1 MFAKTRSARTVC
13 ALTAA
18 LTSCI
23 AAASLA
29 PPPAGTRQA
38 DAAPAWSPGG
48 SPPDASNSMALPL
61 VPSRIASPTYF
72 ADIQPLIERHCASCH
87 HEGTAAP
94 FPLQSYRDVKRRA
107 AQIAD
112 MVAAGM
118 MPPWEPNSHGELLD
132 ENRITPE
139 DSAMLRRW
147 VELGAPSGDNHTRPP
162 DLRKPE
168 IPLGTPSAILSPKSP
183 VTIAAD
189 AGDFYH
195 CYVLPTHYGTDKY
208 LSAIAFQPGNPHVAD
223 HALEYLDV
231 HRQVRL
237 LNHTQP
243 GSGFTVSRSS
253 SGLLPSMVIGGWG
266 ISTPARPYPQGSGLL
281 LPKDA
286 DLLLEVHYH
295 GTGKPETDLPKVLL
309 YFCDKPP
316 DKQVRTAPVM
326 VSPLRLIAG
335 SQSFMGERPVRSA
348 ISIIGVM
355 PYLRARGRSL
365 SLGMIAPDTAF
376 REMLNTPHW
385 DFNWIGN
392 YRYKEPIH
400 VPAASL
406 LMLKANFAPRE
417 DRGVGAD
424 TAKPIGWGD
433 TLDDENAVAYI
444 FYTTD
449 REHLRQGERT
459 AGIPELGGAND
470 TAITRI
476 LLDMFDANKDGQ
488 IDPKEKI
495 SMRRIFGA
503 NIPKMTGME
512 M

>member
-1 MFAKTRSARTVC
+1 
-13 ALTAA
+13 
-18 LTSCI
+18 
-23 AAASLA
+23 
-29 PPPAGTRQA
+29 
-38 DAAPAWSPGG
+38 
-48 SPPDASNSMALPL
+48 
-61 VPSRIASPTYF
+61 
-72 ADIQPLIERHCASCH
+72 
-87 HEGTAAP
+87 
-94 FPLQSYRDVKRRA
+94 
-107 AQIAD
+107 
-112 MVAAGM
+112 
-118 MPPWEPNSHGELLD
+118 
-132 ENRITPE
+132 
-139 DSAMLRRW
+139 
-147 VELGAPSGDNHTRPP
+147 
-162 DLRKPE
+162 
-168 IPLGTPSAILSPKSP
+168 
-183 VTIAAD
+183 
-189 AGDFYH
+189 
-195 CYVLPTHYGTDKY
+195 
-208 LSAIAFQPGNPHVAD
+208 
-223 HALEYLDV
+223 
-231 HRQVRL
+231 
-237 LNHTQP
+237 
-243 GSGFTVSRSS
+243 
-253 SGLLPSMVIGGWG
+253 
-266 ISTPARPYPQGSGLL
+266 
-281 LPKDA
+281 
-286 DLLLEVHYH
+286 
-295 GTGKPETDLPKVLL
+295 
-309 YFCDKPP
+309 
-316 DKQVRTAPVM
+316 
-326 VSPLRLIAG
+326 
-335 SQSFMGERPVRSA
+335 
-348 ISIIGVM
+348 M